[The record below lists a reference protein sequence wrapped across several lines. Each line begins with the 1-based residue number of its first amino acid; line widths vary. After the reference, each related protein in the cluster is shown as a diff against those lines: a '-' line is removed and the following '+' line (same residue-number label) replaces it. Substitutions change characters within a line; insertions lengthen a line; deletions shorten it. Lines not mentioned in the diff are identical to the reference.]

1 MTQKLLYKD
10 LTYTIIGAA
19 MEVHRV
25 LGPGFVEAVYEK
37 ALSVELAAR
46 DVPFRRQE
54 RLAVAYKGQIVGEY
68 AADLVVDNK
77 VIVELKAVRALNEI
91 HEAQLINYLRA
102 TDLRVGLLINFG
114 ASSLEHKRRIV

>member
-1 MTQKLLYKD
+1 MKQKLLYKD

-37 ALSVELAAR
+37 ALGVELSAR
-46 DVPFRRQE
+46 GVPFRRQQ
-54 RLAVAYKGQIVGEY
+54 RLAVVYKGQIVGEY
-68 AADLVVDNK
+68 AADLVVDDK
-77 VIVELKAVRALNEI
+77 VIMELKAVKALNEI